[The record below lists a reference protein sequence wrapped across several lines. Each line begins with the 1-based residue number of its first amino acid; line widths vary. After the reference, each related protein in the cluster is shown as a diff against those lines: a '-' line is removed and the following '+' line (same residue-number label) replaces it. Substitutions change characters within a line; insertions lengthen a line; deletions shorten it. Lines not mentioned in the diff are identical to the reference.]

1 MSRSTIEGKLRGL
14 EQRLQNEMRISGFP
28 SPGGVGASRNGN
40 TRRPRPTM
48 FAPNRDMLAFPPRS
62 PQATETEHRMREV
75 YKVSGKLNVEGKEYS
90 SNVDDLQL
98 LGDLGSGT
106 CGHVVKMMHKPSGAV
121 IAVKQMRRSGNSEE
135 TKRILMD
142 LDVVVRSHGCPY
154 IVRCLGCFVTDSD
167 VWICMELM
175 ETCFDKLLKRLAA
188 PVPEP
193 ILGKVTVA
201 TVNALSYL
209 KDTHGVIHRDV
220 KPSNILLDA
229 RGNVKLC
236 DFGISGRLVDS
247 KAKTRSAGCAA
258 YMAPERID
266 PPDPT
271 RPDYDIR
278 ADVWSLGISLVELAT
293 GVFPYRDC
301 QNDFEVLTRVIA
313 DDPPQLPDDSDFSQ
327 EFKSF
332 VSQCLTKN
340 YRQRPKYAKLLEHP
354 FVVKSAQSVVSV
366 ESWYASLPIN
376 GQSPT
381 QKTVSTTATHIV
393 RPSQNPSY
401 AQSAQKYSQN
411 QGYGQNGQDYS
422 QNQGYA
428 QSYSQSGQ
436 AFNQSGHIYG
446 QSGQVHSQSGQ
457 SYGQSGHSYGQ
468 SHTNHNGVESPVTPQ
483 PIRNFV
489 TSSQH
494 WMSEQ
499 ITPTPARACW
509 AGQANAGGSSS
520 QPASLEGDYPNHSP
534 YARRRWDGS
543 GEFGSPPSA
552 PRRPSADAKWKPSPA
567 SSGNTSPIVL
577 QRFYHQSQQ
586 RRSRVDLHGSPR
598 HRSLSREHSTG
609 RSPEPPPRRQRR
621 LVCPRG
627 SEPLPQPNGGDSEPP
642 PLHERLHPHP
652 PSPLLLNDRLSE
664 GRSQSLTRAEL
675 RNGHRPPAELPQ
687 HSPHADKHYH
697 DDHGWLHSLAGLLK
711 RRLSGYVNWSHVAA
725 RQRHRN
731 PTWGNGNSESWSVPA
746 SPLPPRAPP
755 PRPQ

>member
-1 MSRSTIEGKLRGL
+1 MSNTSLEGKLKVLQERFENELRVRREDAIHNQGGL
-14 EQRLQNEMRISGFP
+14 GAARA
-28 SPGGVGASRNGN
+28 GGQ
-40 TRRPRPTM
+40 TRRPRPPPM
-48 FAPNRDMLAFPPRS
+48 FSTRDIPAFPPRS
-62 PQATETEHRMREV
+62 PQATDTEHRMREV
-75 YKVSGKLNVEGKEYS
+75 YKVSGKLNVEGVEYR
-90 SNVDDLQL
+90 SNIDELQQ
-98 LGDLGSGT
+98 LGELGSGT
-106 CGHVVKMMHKPSGAV
+106 CGHVVKMFHKSSGAV

-142 LDVVVRSHGCPY
+142 LDVVVRSHDCPY
-154 IVRCLGCFVTDSD
+154 IVRCLGCFVTDAD

-175 ETCFDKLLKRLAA
+175 ASCFDKLLKRLGA
-188 PVPEP
+188 PIPEA

-220 KPSNILLDA
+220 KPSNILLDE

-313 DDPPQLPDDSDFSQ
+313 DDPPKLPEGNEFTP

-354 FVVKSAQSVVSV
+354 FVVKSARSSVSV
-366 ESWYASLPIN
+366 GDWYSTLFICGSSKAGSSLSVNN
-376 GQSPT
+376 GD
-381 QKTVSTTATHIV
+381 
-393 RPSQNPSY
+393 
-401 AQSAQKYSQN
+401 
-411 QGYGQNGQDYS
+411 G
-422 QNQGYA
+422 
-428 QSYSQSGQ
+428 
-436 AFNQSGHIYG
+436 
-446 QSGQVHSQSGQ
+446 
-457 SYGQSGHSYGQ
+457 
-468 SHTNHNGVESPVTPQ
+468 PVTPQ
-483 PIRNFV
+483 PVRNFV

-494 WMSEQ
+494 WMPEQ
-499 ITPTPARACW
+499 VTPTPARAWW
-509 AGQANAGGSSS
+509 ANNASPGGSSS
-520 QPASLEGDYPNHSP
+520 QPTSLEAELANHSP
-534 YARRRWDGS
+534 YPRRRTIDACA
-543 GEFGSPPSA
+543 SPPPA
-552 PRRPSADAKWKPSPA
+552 PVRRVSTDNRWRASPT

-586 RRSRVDLHGSPR
+586 RRSRVDLHATPR
-598 HRSLSREHSTG
+598 HRSVSREHSAG
-609 RSPEPPPRRQRR
+609 RSPEPPPRTSRHTRPH
-621 LVCPRG
+621 VNG
-627 SEPLPQPNGGDSEPP
+627 SMELEPP
-642 PLHERLHPHP
+642 PLHDRLHP

-675 RNGHRPPAELPQ
+675 RNGFRAEIAAPAPA
-687 HSPHADKHYH
+687 HTHKHHH
-697 DDHGWLHSLAGLLK
+697 DDQGWLHSLAGLVK
-711 RRLSGYVNWSHVAA
+711 RRLSGYVKWHHLAA
-725 RQRHRN
+725 RRDRPHAHHTAATR
-731 PTWGNGNSESWSVPA
+731 WGTSESWSVPA

-755 PRPQ
+755 PRPAD